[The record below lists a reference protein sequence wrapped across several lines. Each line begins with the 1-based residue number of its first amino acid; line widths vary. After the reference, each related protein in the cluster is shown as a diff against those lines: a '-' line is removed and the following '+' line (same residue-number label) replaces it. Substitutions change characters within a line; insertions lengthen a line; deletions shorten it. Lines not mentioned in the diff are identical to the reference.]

1 MEQPHGRWD
10 RLVETF
16 GEWTSYLFIV
26 VVAISAYEVIMR
38 YAFAAPTLWVH
49 ELAVALAATCFVI
62 GGPVVHQRRQHITIS
77 VIYDRLGPRAQRVA
91 RALASLLTLVFC
103 VLLTYA
109 AVRMVG
115 PALRSGETTG
125 TAINWPI
132 PVYLKTLFL
141 AAAAAM
147 ALQSLAHLV
156 ADIRRLRARH

>member
-1 MEQPHGRWD
+1 MEQPLARWD
-10 RLVETF
+10 RFAARV
-16 GEWTSYLFIV
+16 GEWTSTLFIV
-26 VVAISAYEVIMR
+26 VVAITAYEVVMR
-38 YAFAAPTLWVH
+38 YALGAPTLWAH

-62 GGPVVHQRRQHITIS
+62 GGPIVHQRRQHITIS
-77 VIYDRLGPRAQRVA
+77 IVYDRMPPRAQRVA
-91 RALASLLTLVFC
+91 RALASLLTLAFC

-109 AVRMVG
+109 AFKFAM
-115 PALRSGETTG
+115 PALRTGETTG

-141 AAAAAM
+141 VAAAVM